1 MRWAK
6 YLWRALNAR
15 PFGMPIPPLWF
26 GIAAFAL
33 LGHFLNPAFYLI
45 GAGVTALCMGLIASN
60 RRFQNSVDAADL
72 GPGEDPQI
80 ALLKRLDDDSR
91 ARQARLEQQCKELQR
106 VLEGANAGHEHI
118 QGVWQLA
125 QLHLRLLAAR
135 SAADAVVSGR
145 DGEAAK
151 QLAVQAAVLKKRMAQ
166 PDLDQEL
173 REALDDH
180 NKLLEKRLA
189 VQGEA
194 RRRVQLVDAELDRI
208 REQIALIREEALLTS
223 DPAGI
228 RRSVDSLAAFL
239 NESGRWLQ
247 DQEEIFGGLD
257 PLASD
262 PFGPTSSDSTSPET
276 QQRPRNGSRM
286 GESQ

>member
-1 MRWAK
+1 M
-6 YLWRALNAR
+6 
-15 PFGMPIPPLWF
+15 
-26 GIAAFAL
+26 
-33 LGHFLNPAFYLI
+33 
-45 GAGVTALCMGLIASN
+45 
-60 RRFQNSVDAADL
+60 
-72 GPGEDPQI
+72 
-80 ALLKRLDDDSR
+80 
-91 ARQARLEQQCKELQR
+91 
-106 VLEGANAGHEHI
+106 LEGANAGHEHI

-145 DGEAAK
+145 DGEAGK
-151 QLAVQAAVLKKRMAQ
+151 QLAVQAAVLTKRMAQ
-166 PDLDQEL
+166 PDIDQEL
-173 REALDDH
+173 REALDDQS
-180 NKLLEKRLA
+180 KLLEKRLA

-223 DPAGI
+223 DPGGI

-257 PLASD
+257 PLGTD
-262 PFGPTSSDSTSPET
+262 PFGPTSPDL
-276 QQRPRNGSRM
+276 QQRKRNGSRM